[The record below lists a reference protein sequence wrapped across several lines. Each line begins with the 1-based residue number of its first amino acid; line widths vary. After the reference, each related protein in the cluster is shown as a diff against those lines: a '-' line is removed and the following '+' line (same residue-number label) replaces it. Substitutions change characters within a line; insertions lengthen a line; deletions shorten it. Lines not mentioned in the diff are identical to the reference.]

1 LVAVAHSPPAFMNA
15 RAYYGLVDAIAA
27 TRTADDIK
35 AMRTLVASTD
45 MHPLDRL
52 ALERQLRARAL
63 AVQTAAEL
71 GRPPIAQGPPGSEL
85 PPRQAS

>member
-1 LVAVAHSPPAFMNA
+1 MNA

-35 AMRTLVASTD
+35 AMHALLASTD
-45 MHPLDRL
+45 MQPLDRF

-71 GRPPIAQGPPGSEL
+71 GRPPIAQGPAGSGL

>member
-1 LVAVAHSPPAFMNA
+1 MKA

-35 AMRTLVASTD
+35 ALRTLVASTD

-52 ALERQLRARAL
+52 ALERQLRARSL

-71 GRPPIAQGPPGSEL
+71 GRPPIAQGPAGSGL

>member
-1 LVAVAHSPPAFMNA
+1 MNA

-63 AVQTAAEL
+63 AVAVQTAAEQ
-71 GRPPIAQGPPGSEL
+71 GRPSIVQGPPGSEL
-85 PPRQAS
+85 PPRQAP

>member
-1 LVAVAHSPPAFMNA
+1 MNA

-35 AMRTLVASTD
+35 TMHALVASTD

-52 ALERQLRARAL
+52 ALERQLRARML

-71 GRPPIAQGPPGSEL
+71 GRPSIAQGPPGSGL